1 MAALIDA
8 KLGVRTRC
16 VEGGRGVF
24 DVVVGGTT
32 VASKQLGEFPT
43 AAECVEAVTA
53 SLKHDHPTGGRTA
66 R

>member
-8 KLGVRTRC
+8 KFGVRTRC

-24 DVVVGGTT
+24 DVVVDGAT

-43 AAECVEAVTA
+43 AEECVEAVAARLT
-53 SLKHDHPTGGRTA
+53 HEPQTGGGTVR
-66 R
+66 